1 MSAIRHLLA
10 VVLVLLAGHDI
21 TALAADIAAAPTPKP
36 TKLQT
41 DELHQA
47 LEQAPVP
54 ENLKGSWQEAQP
66 VIEPV
71 VSFLACYA
79 GWDAWTHLA
88 KFQVPGF
95 SVSTYYLSAISA
107 TRYHDPDKCMSI
119 RHIHSVKQRAD
130 GTLTFRVLFYDAD
143 SNEEADRTFGML
155 RQANS
160 SWLFARGGF

>member
-1 MSAIRHLLA
+1 MSATRMVFA
-10 VVLVLLAGHDI
+10 VILVLLAGHAN
-21 TALAADIAAAPTPKP
+21 TALAADTAAATTPKP

-41 DELHQA
+41 DQLHQA

-54 ENLKGSWQEAQP
+54 ENLKGSWQEARP
-66 VIEPV
+66 AIEPV

-79 GWDAWTHLA
+79 RWDAWTHLA
-88 KFQVPGF
+88 RYQVPGF
-95 SVSTYYLSAISA
+95 SGSTYYLSAISA
-107 TRYHDPDKCMSI
+107 TRYHDPGKCMSV
-119 RHIHSVKQRAD
+119 RHIHTVKQRPD

-160 SWLFARGGF
+160 TWLFARGGF

>member
-1 MSAIRHLLA
+1 MSTTRNVLA

-21 TALAADIAAAPTPKP
+21 TALADDAAATPRPTQ
-36 TKLQT
+36 LQT

-88 KFQVPGF
+88 QYQVPGF
-95 SVSTYYLSAISA
+95 SGSTYYLSAISA
-107 TRYHDPDKCMSI
+107 TRYHDPGKCMSI
-119 RHIHSVKQRAD
+119 RHIHSVKQRPD
-130 GTLTFRVLFYDAD
+130 GTLTFRVLFYDMD

-155 RQANS
+155 RQANNT
-160 SWLFARGGF
+160 WLFARGGF